1 MNGSMNPIP
10 QLNLPNPAVQ
20 LLENFLAEARAGR
33 ITSVAIIATAPQGG
47 FGSSY
52 VGPQRGDLY
61 IGAHSLAN
69 RIMRDIETPAKVSPI
84 IRATMN
90 G

>member
-1 MNGSMNPIP
+1 MNGSSMPIP
-10 QLNLPNPAVQ
+10 QLAMANPVVQ
-20 LLENFLAEARAGR
+20 LLESFLAEAKAGR
-33 ITSVAIIATAPQGG
+33 ISTVAIVAAPPQGG

-52 VGPQRGDLY
+52 AGPQRGDLY

-69 RIMRDIETPAKVSPI
+69 KIMRDIETPAKVSPI